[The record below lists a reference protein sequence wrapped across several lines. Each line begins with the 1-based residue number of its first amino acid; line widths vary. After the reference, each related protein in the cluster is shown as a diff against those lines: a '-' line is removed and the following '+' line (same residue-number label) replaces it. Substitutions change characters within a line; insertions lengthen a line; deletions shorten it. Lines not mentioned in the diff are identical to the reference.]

1 MSQAAIKLGT
11 STYLFSCAISDLV
24 CLLCGLMFRRVLLST
39 GCYVVPKNCIFRS
52 LGPSGQN
59 FPALRGF
66 APRGAGEADPPPWA
80 FGPCWGA
87 APHLLRLLPS
97 ETYRPGVLLCMR
109 LLRRKIPNNNNNI
122 LALAFQQGATWN
134 KPGREFSLV
143 RGIWEYP

>member
-1 MSQAAIKLGT
+1 MMLSWYFRVFKLPLSQAAIKLGT

-66 APRGAGEADPPPWA
+66 APRGAGEADPPPV
-80 FGPCWGA
+80 GLRPLLGGSHPPTSTSSVRDLSA
-87 APHLLRLLPS
+87 A
-97 ETYRPGVLLCMR
+97 C
-109 LLRRKIPNNNNNI
+109 
-122 LALAFQQGATWN
+122 ALVHAASPTLN
-134 KPGREFSLV
+134 PK
-143 RGIWEYP
+143 